1 MLYFIQSFE
10 RAMKF
15 SANEPITWLQHAL
28 CLITSGKHA
37 HGLAVLREATN
48 QDPASVSPCLV
59 AARACYEHL
68 NLVNLHFPSVCHLWI
83 STFASIGQ

>member
-1 MLYFIQSFE
+1 
-10 RAMKF
+10 MKF
-15 SANEPITWLQHAL
+15 SANEPMAWLQHAL

-68 NLVNLHFPSVCHLWI
+68 GLVNYQPIITH
-83 STFASIGQ
+83 TFVVFKDNYFYKFVFLLSRYLKD